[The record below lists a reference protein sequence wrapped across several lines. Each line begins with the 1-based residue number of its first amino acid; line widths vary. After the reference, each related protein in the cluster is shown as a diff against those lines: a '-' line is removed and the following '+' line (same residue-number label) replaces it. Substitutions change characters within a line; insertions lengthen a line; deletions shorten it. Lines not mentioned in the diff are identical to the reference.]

1 MENDEFIARDKIT
14 GEDVKY
20 IRKLC
25 KCSHSIYFVSNKPA
39 ICRVCGRTVYPT
51 KECEF
56 KEKMKMKLRKEL
68 ENHE

>member
-1 MENDEFIARDKIT
+1 MAQDEFIARDKYT
-14 GEDVKY
+14 GEMVKY

-25 KCSHSIYFVSNKPA
+25 KCKHSIYFVRNKPA

-51 KECEF
+51 KESEF

-68 ENHE
+68 TK

>member
-1 MENDEFIARDKIT
+1 MENNEFIARDKIT
-14 GEDVKY
+14 GEKVKF
-20 IRKLC
+20 IRKVC
-25 KCSHSIYFVSNKPA
+25 KCNHSIYFVSNKPA

-68 ENHE
+68 KK